1 VQDQYGVRVTIVP
14 KVRLVMNHAV
24 GNQSDLSTTYK
35 PMVTTVKAANREGS
49 EWEKGE
55 VSQLILSVKF

>member
-1 VQDQYGVRVTIVP
+1 MP

-35 PMVTTVKAANREGS
+35 PIVTTVKAANRKGS
-49 EWEKGE
+49 KWEKGE
-55 VSQLILSVKF
+55 VSQLVLSVKF